1 MGAARTSFTSLN
13 LRSLEELKG
22 SDKATQEAVV
32 KAAAA
37 NMYAAGADTT
47 VSALGTFVLGML
59 ANPEAQRK
67 AQAEI
72 DSVVGAGQLP
82 DFTDEAALPYVSAI
96 VKEALRWKNVT
107 PIGLLF
113 IQSVDLLD

>member
-37 NMYAAGADTT
+37 SIYSAGSDST

-96 VKEALRWKNVT
+96 VKEALRWKNVA